1 MKNKICI
8 ITGATSGMGLAT
20 AAALAGMGAT
30 IGFVCRNRVKGEAAI
45 LAITEKT
52 GNKDIRLF
60 VADLS
65 SQADIRRLAG
75 EIKAKYPVIDVLV
88 NNAGAINPTR
98 TVTVDGFETT
108 FAVNHLAYFLLTNLL
123 LDNLKAAPKA
133 RIVST
138 ASEASRMGNIYFD
151 DLQLEKKYSSWKAY
165 GQSKL
170 ANIIFTYDLADRLK
184 GTNIT
189 VNCLH
194 PGGVRTGF
202 AGDMKGFFG
211 FIWKTFTPLLRS
223 AEKGAE
229 TIIWLASSP
238 EVEGVTGKYFKD
250 KKEIKSMAVSY
261 DADVQKK
268 LWEVSEELTKMK

>member
-20 AAALAGMGAT
+20 ATALAGMGAT

-45 LAITEKT
+45 LAIEGKTE
-52 GNKDIRLF
+52 NNNIQLF

-65 SQADIRRLAG
+65 SQSDVRRLAA

-88 NNAGAINPTR
+88 NNAGAINPNR
-98 TVTVDGFETT
+98 TTTIDGFETT

-123 LDNLKAAPKA
+123 LDNLKAANKA

-151 DLQLEKKYSSWKAY
+151 DLQFEKKYNSWKSY

-170 ANIIFTYDLADRLK
+170 ANIIFTYVLAKQLS
-184 GTNIT
+184 GTNVT

-211 FIWKTFTPLLRS
+211 FIWKTFSPLLRS

-238 EVEGVTGKYFKD
+238 EIEGISGKYFKD

-261 DADVQKK
+261 NHDVQKK
-268 LWEVSEELTKMK
+268 LWEVSEELTKLK